1 MSVDT
6 HRGTKNKRGLPFA
19 SNASFGIVIGGKPI
33 NTITHTL
40 NVGGLHT
47 WKVCNITYVG
57 DKDHSH
63 IE

>member
-33 NTITHTL
+33 KHNHSYVECRRTTHMEG
-40 NVGGLHT
+40 V
-47 WKVCNITYVG
+47 
-57 DKDHSH
+57 
-63 IE
+63 